1 MKLLL
6 TMSLTSLMLAGCS
19 SYNPYN
25 YERNYQPDRPV
36 MQSQQNPVSV
46 IINSNVLFNV
56 DSPDINPQFY
66 LYLNNLATAIIQN
79 KNTITIIG
87 HTDNSGNKE
96 RNLQLSLDRANSV
109 ANYLYAQGV
118 PQNSIIVQGMG
129 DAYPLAD
136 NGTDAGRQ
144 KNRRVELLIQ

>member
-6 TMSLTSLMLAGCS
+6 TITLTSLMITGCT

-25 YERNYQPDRPV
+25 YERNYQPDRPEI
-36 MQSQQNPVSV
+36 QQAQPPVSV

-56 DSPDINPQFY
+56 DSPDISPQFY
-66 LYLNNLATAIIQN
+66 LYLNNLATALIQN

-87 HTDNSGNKE
+87 HTDNSGSKE

-118 PQNSIIVQGMG
+118 PQNAIIVQGMG
-129 DAYPLAD
+129 DTYPLAD